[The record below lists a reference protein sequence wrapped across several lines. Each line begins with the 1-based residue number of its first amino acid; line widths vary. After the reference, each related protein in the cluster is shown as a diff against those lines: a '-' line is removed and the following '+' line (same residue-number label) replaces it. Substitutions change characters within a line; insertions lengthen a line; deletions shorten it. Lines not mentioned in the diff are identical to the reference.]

1 MNKKTSKLAV
11 ASLIVFV
18 VSIIGLVI
26 TDLLHRSVI
35 DSDSF
40 CVRLVGSVRVF
51 GYSYDFISFLFYASL
66 ALVIIY
72 LFLIL
77 IKRHQLKGPAYSL
90 IVLILTSTIFWT
102 FPLFDS
108 PQPLNS
114 YNVYGYPQCR
124 FNVELLG
131 AVVVFYGLIA
141 FSLFYASFALAII
154 SLFLILIKRH
164 QLKGLVYP
172 LIVLI
177 LTTTIWIYPLLNPPQ
192 SFNKCSGLEK
202 AIFFEFPHYDDK
214 SLNPDDEKD
223 PARGSCTV
231 NFYSPDASDQIVDYY
246 RGQLQNHG
254 WDIKEDKGNARDGT
268 PHVGFLTQRQILAER
283 EGFLYYVS
291 ANQSLSGKTTEV
303 RIGIQK
309 MK

>member
-90 IVLILTSTIFWT
+90 IVLILTSTIF
-102 FPLFDS
+102 
-108 PQPLNS
+108 
-114 YNVYGYPQCR
+114 
-124 FNVELLG
+124 
-131 AVVVFYGLIA
+131 
-141 FSLFYASFALAII
+141 
-154 SLFLILIKRH
+154 
-164 QLKGLVYP
+164 
-172 LIVLI
+172 
-177 LTTTIWIYPLLNPPQ
+177 WIYPLLNPPQ

-291 ANQSLSGKTTEV
+291 ANQSLSGKTTEI
-303 RIGIQK
+303 RIEIQK
-309 MK
+309 MRKGL